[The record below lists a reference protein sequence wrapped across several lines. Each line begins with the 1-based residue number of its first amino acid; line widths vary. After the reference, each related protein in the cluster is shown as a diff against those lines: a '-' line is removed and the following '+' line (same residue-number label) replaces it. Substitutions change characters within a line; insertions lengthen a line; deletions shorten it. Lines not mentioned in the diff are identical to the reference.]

1 MRTASADV
9 LACVR
14 EADLMR
20 SPLIMHIFHRA
31 PLSNFDVARPI
42 FYVMFLCLLLASY
55 NIFHCVSEINALGYL
70 VVFSWLP

>member
-1 MRTASADV
+1 MRTASAEV
-9 LACVR
+9 LASVR
-14 EADLMR
+14 EADLML
-20 SPLIMHIFHRA
+20 SPLIMHIFSSR
-31 PLSNFDVARPI
+31 SSSEFDVVRPI